1 MSNAHQWRVVVT
13 PRAEKELK
21 ALPSRDQ
28 ARIRKDIDVLAISP
42 KRVDAR
48 KLRGKGDEWPL
59 RGRLLESTLPLGVR
73 FSGCGNTASAAPS
86 PGISPVSQKPQVYFT
101 PSQIHTCVSCV

>member
-48 KLRGKGDEWPL
+48 KLRGKGDEWRL
-59 RGRLLESTLPLGVR
+59 RVGYWRVR
-73 FSGCGNTASAAPS
+73 FRWESD
-86 PGISPVSQKPQVYFT
+86 SQVVVTLRVLPRAQAYR
-101 PSQIHTCVSCV
+101 Q